1 MAGQRRQGGLPIVR
15 TRRKL
20 GRIRRAGVGDEWMT
34 KVTARYRPASV
45 VSGLMLVVVLASCAN
60 DPGFTGVAGIRDA
73 TAAEVASCAYVA
85 DYRMKPGTYGL
96 LADQGVKYAR
106 NRMRS
111 DARSAGANALVFDT
125 VVPGADVYELHA
137 TAYRCG

>member
-1 MAGQRRQGGLPIVR
+1 MAKETASYGPAGLGSAV
-15 TRRKL
+15 L
-20 GRIRRAGVGDEWMT
+20 LLA
-34 KVTARYRPASV
+34 A
-45 VSGLMLVVVLASCAN
+45 LASCTN

-73 TAAEVASCAYVA
+73 TAAEVTSCAYVA

-96 LADQGVKYAR
+96 LAGQGLKYAR

-111 DARSAGANALVFDT
+111 DARSAGADAMVFDT